1 MTEAGERIVQVLL
14 DLPMGE
20 RFDYR
25 LAPGQRT
32 EPGGWLVVPWAQSRR
47 IGLVAGLADRSELP
61 PERVR
66 EVLQVLDDAPRLPA
80 DWFAFLRFV
89 ADYYHRTLGE
99 VALPALPRLLREP
112 PSARARTSV
121 FARLRRR
128 QAKAASAADRA
139 GRGTRSPGDS
149 PAAGAP
155 PPGEE
160 APPFSAAPPP
170 GDWPP
175 FSEAPLLTEAQQAA
189 LAGLRAGEG
198 FRVALLH
205 GVTGSGKTEVYLQ
218 WLAGILDERADAQA
232 LLLVPEIGLTPQL
245 VGQLRARFHGLPIA
259 VLHSDLPDAER
270 AAHWLDAVEGR
281 ARLVVGTR
289 LAVLTPLPSLAA
301 IVVDEEHDASFK
313 QQEGV
318 RYSARD
324 MAVALASRRGIPVL
338 LGSATPSLES
348 WLAARRGRYRLFALP
363 DRVHAGTWPVL
374 RRIDTRRKAMV
385 HGLAPET
392 REAIGAALAR
402 GEQTLVFMNRRG
414 FAPVLTC
421 EACGWLSSCPN
432 CAAFRVL
439 HRSEPVD
446 ATGSEAAPGAT
457 RGPHTAPEAGA
468 RARYSLHCH
477 HCGAQARVPRGCP
490 DCGNIDLR
498 PLGRGTQRLEEG
510 LLALFPQAR
519 IARLD
524 RDVAR
529 HRGAAGAV
537 IEAAHRGEVD
547 ILVGTQ
553 MLAKGHDFRRLS
565 CVVVVD
571 ADSGLFSADFRAPER
586 LFAVLMQVAGRAGR
600 SGLASEVIVQ
610 TRFGQHPLFDALARR
625 DFAGFADAQL
635 AERHAAGLPPFVH
648 QALLRV
654 EARQLDT
661 ALDFLTRARA
671 LADPQAS
678 PADAGGAAD
687 SGSDAVRSTAVTLF
701 DPVPMPMARLA
712 GRERAQLLLEADQ
725 RRPLHDL
732 LRAWLPAVAGLR
744 GAVRWQVEIDPLEI

>member
-1 MTEAGERIVQVLL
+1 MTQTDERFVRVLL
-14 DLPMGE
+14 DLPVGE
-20 RFDYR
+20 SFDYR
-25 LAPGQRT
+25 LGPGQAP
-32 EPGGWLVVPWAQSRR
+32 EPGSWVVVPWAQTRR
-47 IGLVAGLADRSELP
+47 VGLVAALANRSELP

-66 EVLQVLDDAPRLPA
+66 EVLQLLEDAPRLPP
-80 DWFAFLRFV
+80 DWFAFLAFV
-89 ADYYHRTLGE
+89 AAYYHRTLGE
-99 VALPALPRLLREP
+99 VALPALPKLLRAP
-112 PSARARTSV
+112 PSPRARGSV

-128 QAKAASAADRA
+128 GPVDGTPTGEAAAAEDAR
-139 GRGTRSPGDS
+139 
-149 PAAGAP
+149 
-155 PPGEE
+155 
-160 APPFSAAPPP
+160 
-170 GDWPP
+170 
-175 FSEAPLLTEAQQAA
+175 PLTDAQRAA
-189 LAGLRAGEG
+189 LAGIRAGEG
-198 FRVALLH
+198 FRVGLLH

-218 WLAGILDERADAQA
+218 WLAGILAERAQAQV

-245 VGQLRARFHGLPIA
+245 VGQLRARFTGFAVA

-270 AAHWLDAVEGR
+270 AAHWLAAVEGR

-289 LAVLTPLPSLAA
+289 LAVLTPMPALAA

-324 MAVALASRRGIPVL
+324 MAIALASRRAIPVL

-348 WLAARRGRYRLFALP
+348 WLAARRGRYRLLALP
-363 DRVHAGTWPVL
+363 DRVHAGAWPVL
-374 RRIDTRRKAMV
+374 RRIDTRRKTLV

-392 REAIGAALAR
+392 REAIAATLAR
-402 GEQTLVFMNRRG
+402 GEQALVFMNRRG
-414 FAPVLTC
+414 FAPVLSC
-421 EACGWLSSCPN
+421 EACGWLSRCPN

-439 HRSEPVD
+439 HRAD
-446 ATGSEAAPGAT
+446 GGYA
-457 RGPHTAPEAGA
+457 
-468 RARYSLHCH
+468 LHCH
-477 HCGAQARVPRGCP
+477 HCGGQARVPRGCP

-498 PLGRGTQRLEEG
+498 PLGRGTQRLEDG
-510 LLALFPQAR
+510 LHELFPQAR
-519 IARLD
+519 VARLD

-529 HRGAAGAV
+529 HRGAASTV

-610 TRFGQHPLFDALARR
+610 TRFGQHPVFEALARR

-635 AERHAAGLPPFVH
+635 AERRAAGLPPFVH

-654 EARQLDT
+654 EAARLDT
-661 ALDFLTRARA
+661 ALDFLSRARA
-671 LADPQAS
+671 LAEDPAAR
-678 PADAGGAAD
+678 PDDGAQPT
-687 SGSDAVRSTAVTLF
+687 GSQPQGEGAPVTLF

-712 GRERAQLLLEADQ
+712 GRERAQLLLEAAQ
-725 RRPLHDL
+725 RRPLHDH
-732 LRAWLPAVAGLR
+732 LRAWLPAVAALR
-744 GAVRWQVEIDPLEI
+744 GAVRWQIEIDPLEI